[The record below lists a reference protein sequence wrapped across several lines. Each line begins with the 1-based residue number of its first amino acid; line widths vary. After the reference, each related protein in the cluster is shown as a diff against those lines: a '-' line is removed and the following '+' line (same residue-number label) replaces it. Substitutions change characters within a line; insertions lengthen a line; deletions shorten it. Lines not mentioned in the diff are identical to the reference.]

1 MNILITGSASGLGYN
16 TGINL
21 AREGYHVFLTTEND
35 KQLEVL
41 NDKVKNMDN
50 IDTFKLDIT
59 NKNDLK
65 KLEKKDIDILISN
78 AAVGYGGSIIDIDT
92 EKFRHSYEVNVLS
105 NFELIKKVINKMIEN
120 GNGKIIIM
128 SSMISNIS
136 IPFFG
141 IYAGTKASITMT
153 GKCLRKEIKAINK
166 NIKVCIIEPG
176 LYKTGFNRFMIEN
189 KYNEETIFKD
199 FYDSI
204 RNLENEILDFSAKKK
219 YDSITKQ
226 IIKAVKEENP
236 KEIYRA
242 PMFQNLLIKLYIKFL
257 KK

>member
-1 MNILITGSASGLGYN
+1 MYFFFLNKILLVINMNILITGSASGLGYN
-16 TGINL
+16 AGINL

-50 IDTFKLDIT
+50 IDTFKLDVT

-65 KLEKKDIDILISN
+65 KLDEINIDILISN

-105 NFELIKKVINKMIEN
+105 NFELIKRVINKMIEK

-141 IYAGTKASITMT
+141 IYAG
-153 GKCLRKEIKAINK
+153 
-166 NIKVCIIEPG
+166 IEPG

-236 KEIYRA
+236 KEMNRA
-242 PMFQNLLIKLYIKFL
+242 PMLQNLLIKLYIKFL

>member
-1 MNILITGSASGLGYN
+1 
-16 TGINL
+16 
-21 AREGYHVFLTTEND
+21 
-35 KQLEVL
+35 
-41 NDKVKNMDN
+41 
-50 IDTFKLDIT
+50 
-59 NKNDLK
+59 
-65 KLEKKDIDILISN
+65 
-78 AAVGYGGSIIDIDT
+78 
-92 EKFRHSYEVNVLS
+92 
-105 NFELIKKVINKMIEN
+105 
-120 GNGKIIIM
+120 
-128 SSMISNIS
+128 
-136 IPFFG
+136 
-141 IYAGTKASITMT
+141 MT

-204 RNLENEILDFSAKKK
+204 RNLENEILDFSAKRK

-236 KEIYRA
+236 KEMYRA
-242 PMFQNLLIKLYIKFL
+242 PMLQNLLIKLYIKFL